1 MREVLQDFMDLE
13 TAGAT
18 DAEIEMTDNSPS
30 RVWVSGVQ
38 KRARMESSQDDSD
51 GPGPASGRINVYVTD
66 EDTSVQGPLSRQ
78 VPPRSP
84 FRLSE
89 APLPFNP

>member
-1 MREVLQDFMDLE
+1 MIV
-13 TAGAT
+13 G
-18 DAEIEMTDNSPS
+18 
-30 RVWVSGVQ
+30 
-38 KRARMESSQDDSD
+38 D

-66 EDTSVQGPLSRQ
+66 EDTSRVQGPLSRQ